1 MADWK
6 ITKKVEGCARCD
18 HDFEEGE
25 RHFSLLM
32 FDAELLGRENR
43 CGPCFTEDLELPPE
57 LVFWRTRR
65 HIKPKRGL
73 AVDFD
78 SIEKLFLALEG
89 REEPRLAELRFLLS
103 LLLMR
108 KRRIKMVRVK
118 RTEGAE
124 YMICRRPR
132 REDLFHVQVFDLTS
146 ERAAQLKAELERIF
160 EGAGAEELEVPTGV
174 SELPPILDSEADE
187 PVEGAEEAPVQSEE
201 TPVAADSPGELRE
214 VDARE

>member
-6 ITKKVEGCARCD
+6 ITKKVEGCARCE
-18 HDFEEGE
+18 HGFEEGE

-32 FDAELLGRENR
+32 FDEEHLGREDR
-43 CGPCFTEDLELPPE
+43 CGPCFSDDQDLPED
-57 LVFWRTRR
+57 LVFWRTRKR
-65 HIKPKRGL
+65 IKPKRGL

-118 RTEGAE
+118 RTDAGEF
-124 YMICRRPR
+124 MICRRPR
-132 REDLFHVQVFDLTS
+132 RDDVYRVQVFDLTS
-146 ERAAQLKAELERIF
+146 ERAAELKAELERIF
-160 EGAGAEELEVPTGV
+160 EGAGAEELQIPLGVGESEV
-174 SELPPILDSEADE
+174 ADE
-187 PVEGAEEAPVQSEE
+187 ALENGGATQAGAGPEDAPGAV
-201 TPVAADSPGELRE
+201 DSQPG
-214 VDARE
+214 VDALEAKEQ